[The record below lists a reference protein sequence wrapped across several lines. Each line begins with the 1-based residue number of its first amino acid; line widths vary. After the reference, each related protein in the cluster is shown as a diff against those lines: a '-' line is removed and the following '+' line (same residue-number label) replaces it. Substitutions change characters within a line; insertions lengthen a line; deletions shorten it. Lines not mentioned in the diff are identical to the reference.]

1 MFLSISGGHICV
13 PKLYKN
19 MASPY
24 KALLWCVK
32 YCGPHR
38 PETWTIVYISVYCN
52 ISFSWLLPLDCFQVI
67 FFFCLVY
74 CVTTKTSYWKFKILV
89 TRPCV
94 SCLIFAYYLKQN
106 CCQIPLAEWTN
117 EVWIQSGL
125 VIYRFRPLSG
135 KIWTHHVNVWA
146 NQ

>member
-1 MFLSISGGHICV
+1 MFLLISGDHICV

-52 ISFSWLLPLDCFQVI
+52 ISFSWLLPLDCFQFI
-67 FFFCLVY
+67 FSFALFIAWQRKRAIENSKYQSRDLVFP
-74 CVTTKTSYWKFKILV
+74 VWFLHITSNKTVVKSHL
-89 TRPCV
+89 
-94 SCLIFAYYLKQN
+94 L
-106 CCQIPLAEWTN
+106 
-117 EVWIQSGL
+117 SGL
-125 VIYRFRPLSG
+125 TRFEYNPYWLYIDVDHFQEKFG
-135 KIWTHHVNVWA
+135 PNM
-146 NQ
+146 